1 MFFFRENWNRKP
13 PYRLRLGEVF
23 GHAVPDPEAEKT
35 VKHGYNTK
43 QNEDIEDILGIR
55 EDIVIL
61 CNIYIYMYKMFIREK
76 WSIGFGSIEK

>member
-61 CNIYIYMYKMFIREK
+61 CNIYMYKMFIREK